1 MSSEKAN
8 SENKKKLQTNTIS
21 KSQIDYS
28 TNAFSNI
35 KTLYSD
41 YGYLSINQNDLSDEN
56 ELVSFEKET
65 GKYYGRILVSLLIT
79 ILLK

>member
-8 SENKKKLQTNTIS
+8 SENTNKLQKNTIT
-21 KSQIDYS
+21 KSQIDYTS
-28 TNAFSNI
+28 TTINHL

-56 ELVSFEKET
+56 ELISFEKEQ
-65 GKYYGRILVSLLIT
+65 GKYYGTILVSYYT
-79 ILLK
+79 

>member
-65 GKYYGRILVSLLIT
+65 GKYYGTILVSLLR
-79 ILLK
+79 